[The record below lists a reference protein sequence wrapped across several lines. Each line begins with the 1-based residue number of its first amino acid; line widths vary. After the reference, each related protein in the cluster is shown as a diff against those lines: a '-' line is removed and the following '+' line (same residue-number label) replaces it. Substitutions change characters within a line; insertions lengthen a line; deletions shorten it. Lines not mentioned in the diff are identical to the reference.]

1 MIKELGKP
9 LLAMSKPKL
18 LGKKS
23 QAELRKQGE
32 EG

>member
-1 MIKELGKP
+1 MIKELGQP

-18 LGKKS
+18 PRKKC

-32 EG
+32 EA